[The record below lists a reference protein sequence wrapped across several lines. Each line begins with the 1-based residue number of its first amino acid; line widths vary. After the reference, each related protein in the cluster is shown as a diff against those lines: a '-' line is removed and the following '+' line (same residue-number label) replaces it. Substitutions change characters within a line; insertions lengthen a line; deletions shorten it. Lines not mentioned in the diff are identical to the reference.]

1 MFITLLEMM
10 DAFISE
16 SNLKDARLQ
25 HAPWII
31 NSVPSKAVDRQ
42 VSLDNAQDYINAYQF
57 YTGDQDIL
65 SAKQLVSLL
74 DNPDDSP
81 SPSFNLLDKWLQ
93 DNGKAKVSIYQQ
105 GIRAAYLVYEI
116 SEQKKHADKDL
127 SALTAHERLEL
138 AQWALA
144 NPDAGASLSESE
156 KKDYETLLNISQQF
170 CMAQSLG
177 KDFCKKGFP
186 GEGNSF
192 FL

>member
-25 HAPWII
+25 HAPWIK

-81 SPSFNLLDKWLQ
+81 SPSFDLLDKWLQ

-105 GIRAAYLVYEI
+105 GIRAAYLAYEI
-116 SEQKKHADKDL
+116 SEQKKA
-127 SALTAHERLEL
+127 
-138 AQWALA
+138 
-144 NPDAGASLSESE
+144 
-156 KKDYETLLNISQQF
+156 
-170 CMAQSLG
+170 C
-177 KDFCKKGFP
+177 
-186 GEGNSF
+186 
-192 FL
+192 